1 LYYSGLS
8 SGVGFTSRMDGYM
21 YSVGTMFSWG
31 GGLLYGGWQCPSC
44 LARQFNEYLKWQIND
59 DISTPGTIYGA
70 EYNWHPTV
78 YDYFYTAERGREIF
92 ARNHYMAPYGA
103 SPGTIQ
109 ATWDINR
116 AGYSWVDLVAAQP
129 KVKSTHDVKKADVTI
144 MSCCPTEKKSNGKW
158 KPCGLDHKSNADRVP
173 FLAETIDFYL

>member
-1 LYYSGLS
+1 
-8 SGVGFTSRMDGYM
+8 M

-144 MSCCPTEKKSNGKW
+144 VSCCPTEKKSNGKW

-173 FLAETIDFYL
+173 FLAETIDFSL